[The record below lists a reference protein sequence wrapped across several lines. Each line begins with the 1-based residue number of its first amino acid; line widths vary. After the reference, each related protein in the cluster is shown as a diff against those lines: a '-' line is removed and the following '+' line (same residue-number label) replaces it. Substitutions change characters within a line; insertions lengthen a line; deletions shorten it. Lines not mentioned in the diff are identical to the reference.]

1 MRFKSPFLVKVA
13 GYACGTCLKIVFR
26 TLRKDVRLAPNVRPF
41 NNQGPER
48 FIFSAWHD
56 SAVLAAF
63 GGKHER
69 TVALT
74 SRHRDGTFVESIV
87 GSVGVNSVRGS
98 SARGGQRAAREL
110 LKIAQDHDIVITP
123 DGPRGPRRVMSKGIV
138 YLASRTGNAMVP
150 TAYACEKA
158 WEIPGSWT
166 TQTIPKPF
174 SSAVFLAG
182 DAIFVPPDL
191 DRDGI
196 EHYRVQMQNA
206 MNALQERATATIK
219 NRSALATSRELTSP
233 ELPATSTASE
243 KAA

>member
-1 MRFKSPFLVKVA
+1 MRLRSPFLVKTA
-13 GYACGTCLKIVFR
+13 GRGCGRALWLLFG
-26 TLRKDVRLAPNVRPF
+26 TLRKEVHLAPNVRPF
-41 NNQGPER
+41 HNKGPER
-48 FIFSAWHD
+48 FLFSAWHD

-110 LKIAQDHDIVITP
+110 LKIAEDHDIVITP
-123 DGPRGPRRVMSKGIV
+123 DGPRGPRRIMSKGIV

-150 TAYACEKA
+150 TAYACENA

-174 SSAVFLAG
+174 SRAVFMAS
-182 DAIFVPPDL
+182 DPIFVPSDI

-196 EHYRVQMQNA
+196 EHYRCQMQDA
-206 MNALQERATATIK
+206 MDALQLRANALVAGHADPHHHAPINQ
-219 NRSALATSRELTSP
+219 STSKRITSQ
-233 ELPATSTASE
+233 
-243 KAA
+243 AA